1 MISVAFF
8 RSSWGCIWA
17 RDTRSGEGVGRASGL
32 ARIVGHRSVPSSL
45 LRVIC
50 CKRVWCC
57 FRNPGGRVLPAFGR
71 AGCVLSLCLCFCK
84 INCAC
89 FSLCWIVIFIT
100 LCGYGL
106 SGWRHVPSSFS
117 SPNQWSRWI
126 AARKYVLLQHLRPP
140 SAIHGKI
147 GRVYVVQLLPACV
160 PCTDYEGQAR
170 QVRNI
175 AVLRVPFTRSACVLD
190 LLHRT
195 IGISAVVTH

>member
-1 MISVAFF
+1 MVVANGSFCFLFFGPEKEPNPGPWILGPTEIACATNWAISAFPTFF

-32 ARIVGHRSVPSSL
+32 ARVVGHRSVPSSL

-89 FSLCWIVIFIT
+89 FSLCLMVIFIT

-106 SGWRHVPSSFS
+106 
-117 SPNQWSRWI
+117 
-126 AARKYVLLQHLRPP
+126 
-140 SAIHGKI
+140 
-147 GRVYVVQLLPACV
+147 
-160 PCTDYEGQAR
+160 
-170 QVRNI
+170 
-175 AVLRVPFTRSACVLD
+175 
-190 LLHRT
+190 
-195 IGISAVVTH
+195 